1 MDRPQS
7 PTPEE
12 MMPRP
17 AAIFL
22 LAPIVAV
29 GIVFV
34 LYAYLFWHGYVGRS
48 ASGETVEMR
57 FEGCAPSRDVV
68 EARAVEMGLGTPRLE
83 GGEGS
88 RYTLTAVLPDEPEAL
103 SAIPETLATRGLME
117 LHGGGEV
124 LLTNADLVS
133 SSVRLDITMSPTTL
147 LVLTLDGAKT
157 VAKHMNTY
165 PDDRMD
171 YFLDGEKIHDQS
183 NRKPF
188 SELELEI
195 PPSAENDRARMGL
208 AAHRGI
214 IMGLPLP
221 CEVSLLGVEVA
232 EGMP

>member
-29 GIVFV
+29 GIVFG
-34 LYAYLFWHGYVGRS
+34 LYVYLFWHGYVGRV
-48 ASGETVEMR
+48 ASGETVAMH
-57 FEGCAPSRDVV
+57 FEGCTPAQEVV
-68 EARAVEMGLGTPRLE
+68 LARAEEMGLGSPVLV

-88 RYTLTAVLPDEPEAL
+88 RFTLAAMLPEEPEAR
-103 SAIPETLATRGLME
+103 SAIPETLATRGLLE

-124 LLTNADLVS
+124 LITNADLVS

-147 LVLTLDGAKT
+147 LVLTLDGAKV
-157 VAKHMNTY
+157 VAKHMNAY

-171 YFLDGEKIHDQS
+171 YILDGDKIHDQS

-188 SELELEI
+188 SEAELEI
-195 PPSAENDRARMGL
+195 PPSAENDRARMAL
-208 AAHRGI
+208 AAHWGI
-214 IMGLPLP
+214 VMGRPLP
-221 CEVSLLGVEVA
+221 CDVSLRGVEAV
-232 EGMP
+232 ENDP